1 MVGDLAPVHRY
12 WVVVVSPLVLVPT
25 LRSQVVVVPLHLA

>member
-12 WVVVVSPLVLVPT
+12 WVVVVSPLVRVPAP
-25 LRSQVVVVPLHLA
+25 RSQVVVVPLHLA